1 MQLDSHEIDVIKKN
15 IGSSVKNQGGEMMG
29 YIAGVFSSSNKNKEE
44 YVILG
49 SDLLFGDATRYFA
62 VPISYE
68 MIRITEDF
76 VILRIDREDLLQ
88 TKRISLEKCP
98 KPLFDLEPLIYEITD
113 FDNSKMQNFK
123 TS

>member
-1 MQLDSHEIDVIKKN
+1 MQLDAHEIDVIKKN

-29 YIAGVFSSSNKNKEE
+29 YIAGIFTTSKKQKEE

-49 SDLLFGDATRYFA
+49 SDLLFGNATRYFA
-62 VPISYE
+62 IPISYE
-68 MIRITEDF
+68 MMRITEDSL
-76 VILRIDREDLLQ
+76 IMRIGRGDLLQ
-88 TKRISLEKCP
+88 TKRISIDKCP

-123 TS
+123 TT